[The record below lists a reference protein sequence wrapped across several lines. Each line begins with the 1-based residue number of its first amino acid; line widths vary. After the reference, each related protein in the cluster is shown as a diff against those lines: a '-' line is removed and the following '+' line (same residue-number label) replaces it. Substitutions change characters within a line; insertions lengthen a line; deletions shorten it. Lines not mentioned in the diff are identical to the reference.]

1 MQIEWIQCQDH
12 DEAKHHWGLT
22 YLHERDGKP
31 FHWGKLKIHEAQL
44 RTESPVSPRVETQI
58 ERASIYGVTL

>member
-1 MQIEWIQCQDH
+1 MTASDLVIGSGGQT
-12 DEAKHHWGLT
+12 GLT

-44 RTESPVSPRVETQI
+44 RTESPVSPRAETQI
-58 ERASIYGVTL
+58 RRASIYSVTL